1 MERAEEVVLELDDV
15 GVVGEEGEVLDLSRG
30 LVCAFTYKLYN
41 DVGFSFCFSK
51 EDLAKGSTT
60 YTMLDVIVV

>member
-1 MERAEEVVLELDDV
+1 M

-30 LVCAFTYKLYN
+30 LVCVFTYKLYN
-41 DVGFSFCFSK
+41 DVGSSICFSK